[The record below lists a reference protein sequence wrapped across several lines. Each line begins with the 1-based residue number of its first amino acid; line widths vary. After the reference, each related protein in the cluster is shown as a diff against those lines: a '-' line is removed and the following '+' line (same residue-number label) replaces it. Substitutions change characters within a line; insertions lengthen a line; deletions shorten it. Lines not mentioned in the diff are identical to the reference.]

1 MQLRGARRALVR
13 RLDDHCVGQR
23 GKEARRARIKDG
35 FVLREVAGQAVVIA
49 TGEASEGFHGMVKL
63 NGTGKRIW
71 QGLTEGRTDD
81 DIARDLAQEYGV
93 SPERAAADVREFVEQ
108 VREAGFL
115 AS

>member
-1 MQLRGARRALVR
+1 M
-13 RLDDHCVGQR
+13 
-23 GKEARRARIKDG
+23 ARIKDG

-63 NGTGKRIW
+63 NGAGKRIW